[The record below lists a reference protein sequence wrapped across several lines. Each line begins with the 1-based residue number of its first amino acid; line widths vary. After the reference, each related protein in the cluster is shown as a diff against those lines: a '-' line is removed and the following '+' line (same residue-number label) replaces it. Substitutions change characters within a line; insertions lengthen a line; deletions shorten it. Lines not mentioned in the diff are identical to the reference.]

1 MNKKILLPIA
11 LILSVIFSMYIATFA
26 FYFLKGNLEII
37 LNMNIATILNTIKTE
52 PKVLA
57 LFLLIEIV
65 LGLLLWLFS
74 NKNGNVYKS
83 KTVKLTDKIIVPNFV
98 GQGQYGTSW
107 WMSIKDLKKLF
118 NENVINKSLPCEE
131 IKINNAGV
139 VVNYEIGKKQDNV
152 ICINKNLHTILIG
165 ASGSGK
171 SRSVVIPTIT
181 ALSTSDKPQNMFISD
196 VKGELYSYTAENLK
210 KRGYNV
216 YVLDFI
222 NPKKSNRFN
231 FLDPI
236 IMATEK
242 GDIPLAE
249 SMTSDL
255 VSVLVPD
262 NTGGKSEPIWRNGEQ
277 SIIKTGIMAVVLDNL
292 GHREKQTLSN
302 VYYFISE
309 MFAERED
316 GEMLIDL
323 YMEDKEAN
331 NPIKKFYAVA
341 STAPSRTRG
350 SFVTSALST
359 LQIFINE
366 YIDNIT
372 CKSDFTFEEFEKHK
386 TAIYVL
392 LPDDKTTNNKLVSI
406 MVQQIYTALVDLS
419 RQNGGELKNKFHFIL
434 DEFSNFTKID
444 SFETMLTVSRSRNIL
459 YLVCI
464 QSFGQI
470 DRIYGKEGTQN
481 FMDNSTLLYLKTNS
495 IDTANKI
502 SEKLGTYTAQ
512 AYSESSNTNIKN
524 NSSSSSMS
532 LISRKVLTSDEVL
545 RISNPYAILMLGGE
559 KPYLCHLPDMSK
571 TVFNKINEMGDEAHN
586 LKLRMKR
593 EENRKEKEM
602 CKSTLWDIWNKYI
615 EDDEQEEESQED
627 IKKQEEF
634 FEQFFKDKKGGDNE

>member
-11 LILSVIFSMYIATFA
+11 LILSVIFSMYISTFVY
-26 FYFLKGNLEII
+26 YFLKGDLEII
-37 LNMNIATILNTIKTE
+37 LNIDVSIILNTIKE
-52 PKVLA
+52 QPKVLG
-57 LFLLIEIV
+57 LFFLIELI

-74 NKNGNVYKS
+74 NRNGNVYKS
-83 KTVKLTDKIIVPNFV
+83 ETVKLTDKISVPNTV

-107 WMSIKDLKKLF
+107 WMTLKELKKIF
-118 NENVINKSLPCEE
+118 KENVIKKELPPEE
-131 IKINNAGV
+131 IRINHSGV
-139 VVNYEIGKKQDNV
+139 VVNYEIGKKQDSV
-152 ICINKNLHTILIG
+152 ICINKNLHVMLVG

-181 ALSTSDKPQNMFISD
+181 ALSMSEQAQNMFISD
-196 VKGELYSYTAENLK
+196 VKGELYDYTCENLK
-210 KRGYNV
+210 KQGYKV

-236 IMATEK
+236 IMAVEK

-249 SMTSDL
+249 SLTSDL

-262 NTGGKSEPIWRNGEQ
+262 NASGKGEPIWRNGEQ
-277 SIIKTGIMAVVLDNL
+277 SIIKTGIMAVVLDNV
-292 GHREKQTLSN
+292 GDRSKQTLSN

-323 YMEDKEAN
+323 YMEDKEAD

-372 CKSDFTFEEFEKHK
+372 CKSDFTFDEFEEHK
-386 TAIYVL
+386 TAIFVL
-392 LPDDKTTNNKLVSI
+392 LPDDKNTNNTLVSI

-419 RQNGGELKNKFHFIL
+419 RKNGGQLKNKFNFIL

-444 SFETMLTVSRSRNIL
+444 SFETMLTVSRSRKIS

-464 QSFGQI
+464 QSFAQI
-470 DRIYGKEGTQN
+470 DRLYGKEGTQN
-481 FMDNSTLLYLKTNS
+481 FMDNCALLYLKTNS
-495 IDTANKI
+495 VDTANKI
-502 SEKLGTYTAQ
+502 SEKLGTYTTQ

-545 RISNPYAILMLGGE
+545 RISNPYAILMLAGE
-559 KPYLCHLPDMSK
+559 KPYLCQLPDMSK
-571 TVFNKINEMGDEAHN
+571 TIFNKINDMGDEEHN
-586 LKLRMKR
+586 LKLRIVR
-593 EENRKEKEM
+593 EKQRKERKL
-602 CKSTLWDIWNKYI
+602 CKSSLWDIWNKYI
-615 EDDEQEEESQED
+615 ENEEQEETRED
-627 IKKQEEF
+627 IEKQEEF
-634 FEQFFKDKKGGDNE
+634 FEQFFTNKKGGDNE